1 LGLKCDAMENRL
13 DIGATL
19 SESFALYRE
28 HAGVLMP
35 LAFWLFLV
43 VAIVDGLT
51 EGDLSLFWIGELLST
66 VVGALY
72 EGFAVSLVRDL
83 RAGRREFSV
92 PDLVRSVL
100 PVLGPLIGAAIIY
113 GLGVIFGT
121 LLLVVPGLYLATIW
135 AVAAPVI
142 VIERRQVF
150 DAFGRSRQLV
160 SSNGWRTLGL
170 LLATGVLILAVYL
183 GFRALAIQLADG
195 PIFLTVFNALA
206 STVIAP
212 FGGLMAAV
220 LYFRLLAIKG
230 QPAPVEPPSVPQE
243 PGDGLG

>member
-1 LGLKCDAMENRL
+1 MEKRL

-19 SESFALYRE
+19 SESFSLYRE

-51 EGDLSLFWIGELLST
+51 EGDRSLFWVGELLST

-92 PDLVRSVL
+92 ADLVRSVL
-100 PVLGPLIGAAIIY
+100 PMMGPLVGAAIIY
-113 GLGVIFGT
+113 GLGVFFGT

-142 VIERRQVF
+142 VIERRRVF
-150 DAFGRSRQLV
+150 DALGRSRQLV
-160 SSNGWRTLGL
+160 SDNGWRTLGL
-170 LLATGVLILAVYL
+170 LLVTGILLLAVYF

-195 PIFLTVFNALA
+195 PIFLTVVNALA
-206 STVIAP
+206 STITAP

-220 LYFRLLAIKG
+220 LYYRLLAIEG
-230 QPAPVEPPSVPQE
+230 
-243 PGDGLG
+243 